1 MNKNNEDSLRNLW
14 DNIKHNSILI
24 IEVPEEDERKRHEKV
39 FEIIVK
45 IFPKTGKE
53 ITTHIQKVQGVP
65 YRINPRRNMPRYI
78 LIKLQNSAQGT
89 NIKISKGKV
98 TNNIQGI
105 PLQARREWQD
115 ILKVMKGEILQPRLL
130 YLTMIFF
137 RFEGEIKSF
146 TDK

>member
-1 MNKNNEDSLRNLW
+1 MNNNNEDSLRNFW

-45 IFPKTGKE
+45 IFPKMGKE
-53 ITTHIQKVQGVP
+53 ITTHIQKVQGIP
-65 YRINPRRNMPRYI
+65 YRINPRRNIPRYI

-130 YLTMIFF
+130 YLTMILF